1 MRDKIIIKGMDFFGY
16 HGLLEE
22 EKVLGQ
28 RFIVDLEL
36 FLSLEQAGSNDD
48 LSLSINYAE
57 VFSVVSK
64 IVREDRFLLIEAL
77 AESIANTLLTNYPLN
92 AVLVQVKKPQAP
104 IPGIFDY
111 VAVEIYREAS
121 NG

>member
-1 MRDKIIIKGMDFFGY
+1 MDFFGY

-36 FLSLEQAGSNDD
+36 FLGLEQAGSNDD

-57 VFSVVSK
+57 VFNVVSK
-64 IVREDRFLLIEAL
+64 IVREDRFHLIEAL
-77 AESIANTLLTNYPLN
+77 AETIANTLLSNYPLD
-92 AVLVQVKKPQAP
+92 AILVQVKKPQAP
-104 IPGIFDY
+104 IPGIFDH